1 MVTFPDILK
10 IDIFYTTHAQSVYHE
25 DMDLISLRFFM
36 EAARQRSISKAAVSL
51 GVVQPALSRRIQ
63 LLEDTL
69 GVRLLMRHRRG
80 VEPTE
85 EGRILLERGELLL
98 RTFQQVE
105 AELRSQGAEPL
116 GQVGLGFPP
125 SIANLFMGRLLSE
138 SLVRYPKIEL
148 YLQEDYAL
156 AVRDALLS
164 GRIDLGIMS
173 FEAQHPE
180 LASQALFEESMW
192 LVGTAQN
199 WTFGIANAPLKPG
212 VLDKLPL
219 IVGSFMHTLLK
230 RHEVRGKFRLRVL
243 TEANSLTLSREAL
256 RAGAGF
262 LVVPPSSFDREL
274 RSGEFVGAPL
284 QGLVLTRGL
293 FYHRDRPL
301 GRAAL
306 AIKGM
311 IEEEVKRLCHTRA
324 EIIRPLKRIDARLA
338 GQIRKPGSGSLQRG

>member
-1 MVTFPDILK
+1 MVTFCGIFK
-10 IDIFYTTHAQSVYHE
+10 IDIYYTRHACSAYHSF
-25 DMDLISLRFFM
+25 MDLISLRFFV
-36 EAARQRSISKAAVSL
+36 ETARQRSISKAAVSL

-63 LLEDTL
+63 LLEDSL

-85 EGRILLERGELLL
+85 AGHILLARGELLL

-105 AELRSQGAEPL
+105 AELRSEGAEPL
-116 GQVGLGFPP
+116 GPVGLGFPP
-125 SIANLFMGRLLSE
+125 SIANLFMGRLLSQ
-138 SLVRYPKIEL
+138 SLARYPKIEL

-156 AVRDALLS
+156 AVRDALLA
-164 GRIDLGIMS
+164 GKIDLGIMS

-192 LVGTAQN
+192 LVGTPGN
-199 WTFGIANAPLKPG
+199 WTFGDSG
-212 VLDKLPL
+212 VSLRASILNDLPL

-230 RHEVRGKFRLRVL
+230 KHEIRGKFRLRVL
-243 TEANSLTLSREAL
+243 TEANSLTLCREAL

-274 RSGEFVGAPL
+274 RSGEFIGAPL

-301 GRAAL
+301 GRAVL
-306 AIKGM
+306 AIKAM
-311 IEEEVKRLCHTRA
+311 IEEEVRQLCQSRS
-324 EIIRPLKRIDARLA
+324 EIIRPLKRVDASLA
-338 GQIRKPGSGSLQRG
+338 GRIRKSSSGAR